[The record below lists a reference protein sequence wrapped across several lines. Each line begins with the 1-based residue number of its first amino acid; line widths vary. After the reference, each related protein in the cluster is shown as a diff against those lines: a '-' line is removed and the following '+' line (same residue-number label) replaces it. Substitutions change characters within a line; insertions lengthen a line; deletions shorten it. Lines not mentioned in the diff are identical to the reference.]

1 MSQVKE
7 NGYYEDL
14 FNDETPELIFPLILT
29 IINHTRTHSLSNE
42 RNLISPLDRIWLNVP
57 HKHFHNILFD
67 QCCYI
72 ATHIIF
78 LYLRVSLIDS
88 FEWACFPDKRNV
100 NKSFSK
106 KNAFETVAISQWQK
120 YANESLYKTVS
131 ENIVSMWF
139 VWEYCKHI
147 IHSGAERKTLVWYII
162 ASDINNK
169 HMIKYSYI
177 LT

>member
-7 NGYYEDL
+7 NRYYEDL
-14 FNDETPELIFPLILT
+14 FNDETPELIFPLILM
-29 IINHTRTHSLSNE
+29 IINHTRTHSLSYE
-42 RNLISPLDRIWLNVP
+42 RNLISPLDRIWFKVP

-88 FEWACFPDKRNV
+88 FEWACFLDKRNV

-106 KNAFETVAISQWQK
+106 KMPLKLLQSPNDKNMQMKAFI
-120 YANESLYKTVS
+120 KTVYENKVS
-131 ENIVSMWF
+131 MCLRILQSYYSWWCWKENISL
-139 VWEYCKHI
+139 
-147 IHSGAERKTLVWYII
+147 IH
-162 ASDINNK
+162 
-169 HMIKYSYI
+169 YSPGY
-177 LT
+177 